1 MLLAL
6 LSAQSPSPC
15 ADVASCRTL
24 ALEAQ
29 QRGDYEVFHDLAWA
43 AHRKGRGNDP
53 AVMLLVARAQSL
65 SGRPGDALVM
75 LERIATTGTPTDVAT
90 SDDFARVR
98 ALPRWLEVAGKFSAA
113 PETPATR
120 PADVPASAARPELK
134 GGKERPPTIEKTA
147 PPKPEAAIPEAG
159 KPDLA
164 GRKPKA
170 ESRKPEAVP
179 PASRARLRE
188 PGEPLKF
195 TTILTPSALVYDVVS
210 RRFIIADRQARRIAV
225 IDEDT
230 GQVATLVG
238 AQGALGE
245 IGGVAIDPQRGDL
258 WVLTAGEN
266 STVLHRMQLISGRV
280 LSAVPVTAIKE
291 PVVAMAFAGSAGLV
305 LADTTGTIWSVR
317 PGGGSRRI
325 GALEYIP
332 RALGADAS
340 GRLYVSG
347 GAPRLARF
355 TIDSIIRKVDTIDV
369 EPSIPP
375 DSPFVVAGKRVHF
388 IVAVDGSFEIRSI
401 ALK

>member
-1 MLLAL
+1 MFLVLLVL
-6 LSAQSPSPC
+6 LSAQPPSPC
-15 ADVASCRTL
+15 ADVASCSTL

-29 QRGDYEVFHDLAWA
+29 QRRDYEVFHDLAWA
-43 AHRKGRGNDP
+43 AYRKGRGNDP

-98 ALPRWLEVAGKFSAA
+98 ALPRWPEVARKFSAA

-120 PADVPASAARPELK
+120 PADVPASAATPELK

-147 PPKPEAAIPEAG
+147 PPKPEAGRQEPSKREPEKTDSPKPDPAIPEAG

-170 ESRKPEAVP
+170 ESRTPEAVP
-179 PASRARLRE
+179 PASRARRRE

-238 AQGALGE
+238 A
-245 IGGVAIDPQRGDL
+245 
-258 WVLTAGEN
+258 
-266 STVLHRMQLISGRV
+266 
-280 LSAVPVTAIKE
+280 
-291 PVVAMAFAGSAGLV
+291 
-305 LADTTGTIWSVR
+305 
-317 PGGGSRRI
+317 
-325 GALEYIP
+325 
-332 RALGADAS
+332 
-340 GRLYVSG
+340 
-347 GAPRLARF
+347 
-355 TIDSIIRKVDTIDV
+355 
-369 EPSIPP
+369 
-375 DSPFVVAGKRVHF
+375 
-388 IVAVDGSFEIRSI
+388 
-401 ALK
+401 